1 MNKLKV
7 LFVCTGNIDRSPT
20 AEEIFRS
27 YPGVEA
33 KSAGT
38 SELAPTRISKELVE
52 WADLILVMEERHA
65 RSVLLNCP
73 GQRSKIV
80 VLGIE
85 DVYKRG
91 DPALRQIIK
100 QKAEPIIL
108 GSLEERAH

>member
-52 WADLILVMEERHA
+52 WADLILVMEESPHNHIA
-65 RSVLLNCP
+65 
-73 GQRSKIV
+73 
-80 VLGIE
+80 
-85 DVYKRG
+85 
-91 DPALRQIIK
+91 PAMITAIMFAKNGVRL
-100 QKAEPIIL
+100 
-108 GSLEERAH
+108 S